1 MKRLLILC
9 VSIMFLS
16 CEPATKEAYL
26 KHYAEFMNKVT
37 TEASNYTEADWA
49 RADEEFSQLSVT
61 WYEQFESELS
71 FAEELKLAGYQAK
84 YAFYRGVSGVGPVL
98 KEVMDSSDEII
109 QGVDAEVSDAIN
121 HIKKEIEKNGGSVK
135 DMEKYLIEL
144 SGQLEHMEETLGEEY
159 QSVIEALEK
168 QLQQ

>member
-1 MKRLLILC
+1 M
-9 VSIMFLS
+9 
-16 CEPATKEAYL
+16 

-49 RADEEFSQLSVT
+49 RADEEFSQLSVK
-61 WYEQFESELS
+61 WYAQFESELS
-71 FAEELKLAGYQAK
+71 FAEELKLAGYQTK

-109 QGVDAEVSDAIN
+109 QGVDAEVSDAIK

-135 DMEKYLIEL
+135 DMEKCLIEL

>member
-26 KHYAEFMNKVT
+26 KHYAEFMSKVT
-37 TEASNYTEADWA
+37 TEASNYTEADWV

-109 QGVDAEVSDAIN
+109 QALHEISQKETGGMQSLSLKLMSILRLCRVKVGVTNA
-121 HIKKEIEKNGGSVK
+121 
-135 DMEKYLIEL
+135 
-144 SGQLEHMEETLGEEY
+144 
-159 QSVIEALEK
+159 
-168 QLQQ
+168 